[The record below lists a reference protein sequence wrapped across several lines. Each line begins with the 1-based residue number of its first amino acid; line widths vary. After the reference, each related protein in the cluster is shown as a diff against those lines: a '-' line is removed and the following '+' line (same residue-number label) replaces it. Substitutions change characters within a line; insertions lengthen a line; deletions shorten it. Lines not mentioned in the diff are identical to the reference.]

1 MKSEEEQND
10 IDFEPEDELGSVGA
24 AKAKLQKLKDELEK
38 VKKER
43 QEYLDGWQRAK
54 ADMVNSRQEAM
65 RQAERKGERAVESF
79 IEDLIP
85 ALDGFDLAAGSPS
98 WESVAP
104 EWRSGVDQIRNQ
116 LLDVL
121 SRQGVKRFG
130 KIGEAFDHA
139 LHEAVQ
145 ESDDMPGEPGTI
157 VRVLRFGYKMGDRV
171 IRPAQVIV
179 KT

>member
-1 MKSEEEQND
+1 MKSDEEQND
-10 IDFEPEDELGSVGA
+10 IDFEPEDELGTIGA

-43 QEYLDGWQRAK
+43 SEYLDGWQRTK
-54 ADMVNSRQEAM
+54 ADMVNSRQEVM
-65 RQAERKGERAVESF
+65 RQAQRTGERTVESF

-116 LLDVL
+116 LLDAL

-130 KIGEAFDHA
+130 KIGDMFDHA
-139 LHEAVQ
+139 LHDAVQ
-145 ESDDMPGEPGTI
+145 ETDEMPGEPGSI
-157 VRVLRFGYKMGDRV
+157 VRILRYGYKLGDRV

-179 KT
+179 KK

>member
-1 MKSEEEQND
+1 MKKGDERED
-10 IDFEPEDELGSVGA
+10 LDFEPEDELGSVGA

-54 ADMVNSRQEAM
+54 ADMVNSRQETL
-65 RQAERKGERAVESF
+65 RQAKRQGERAVESF

-98 WESVAP
+98 WETVAP
-104 EWRSGVDQIRNQ
+104 EWRSGVSQIQNQ
-116 LLDVL
+116 LLDAL
-121 SRQGVKRFG
+121 LRQGVKRFG
-130 KIGEAFDHA
+130 KVGEKFDHA

-145 ESDDMPGEPGTI
+145 ETDDMPGEPGTI
-157 VRVLRFGYKMGDRV
+157 VRILRYGYRMGDRI
-171 IRPAQVIV
+171 IRPAQVIL
-179 KT
+179 KR

>member
-1 MKSEEEQND
+1 MKSDERED
-10 IDFEPEDELGSVGA
+10 VDFEPEDELGSIGA

-54 ADMVNSRQEAM
+54 ADMVNSRQETM
-65 RQAERKGERAVESF
+65 RQAQRTSERAVESF
-79 IEDLIP
+79 VEDLIP

-98 WESVAP
+98 WETVAP

-116 LLDVL
+116 LLDTL

-130 KIGEAFDHA
+130 KAGETFDHA

-145 ESDDMPGEPGTI
+145 ETDEMPGEPGTV
-157 VRVLRFGYKMGDRV
+157 VRILRYGYKIGDRV

-179 KT
+179 KK

>member
-1 MKSEEEQND
+1 MKGDEERED
-10 IDFEPEDELGSVGA
+10 VDFEPEDELGTLGA
-24 AKAKLQKLKDELEK
+24 IKAKLQKLKDELEK

-54 ADMVNSRQEAM
+54 ADMVNSRQETL
-65 RQAERKGERAVESF
+65 RQAQRQGERAVESF

-104 EWRSGVDQIRNQ
+104 EWRSGVSQIQNQ
-116 LLDVL
+116 LLDAL
-121 SRQGVKRFG
+121 SRQGVRRYG
-130 KIGEAFDHA
+130 KVGEKFNHA

-145 ESDDMPGEPGTI
+145 EVDDMPGEPGTI
-157 VRVLRFGYKMGDRV
+157 VRILRYGYKMGDRV
-171 IRPAQVIV
+171 VRPAQVIV
-179 KT
+179 KK

>member
-1 MKSEEEQND
+1 MKSDEPNEE

-24 AKAKLQKLKDELEK
+24 VKAKMQKLKDELEK

-54 ADMVNSRQEAM
+54 ADMVNSRQETL
-65 RQAERKGERAVESF
+65 RQAQRTGERAVESF

-98 WESVAP
+98 WETVAP

-116 LLDVL
+116 LLDAL

-130 KIGEAFDHA
+130 KTGEKFDHA

-145 ESDDMPGEPGTI
+145 ETDDMPGEPGTI
-157 VRVLRFGYKMGDRV
+157 VRILRYGYKMGDRV

-179 KT
+179 KK

>member
-1 MKSEEEQND
+1 MKDGEQED
-10 IDFEPEDELGSVGA
+10 IDFEPEDELGSIGA
-24 AKAKLQKLKDELEK
+24 VKAKMQKLKDELEK

-54 ADMVNSRQEAM
+54 ADMINSRQEVL
-65 RQAERKGERAVESF
+65 RQAQRTGERAIESF

-98 WESVAP
+98 WETVAP

-116 LLDVL
+116 LLGAL
-121 SRQGVKRFG
+121 SRQGVQQFG
-130 KIGEAFDHA
+130 KIGEKFDHS
-139 LHEAVQ
+139 LHDAVQ
-145 ESDDMPGEPGTI
+145 ETDEMPGEPGTI
-157 VRVLRFGYKMGDRV
+157 VRILRYGYKMGDRV

-179 KT
+179 KK